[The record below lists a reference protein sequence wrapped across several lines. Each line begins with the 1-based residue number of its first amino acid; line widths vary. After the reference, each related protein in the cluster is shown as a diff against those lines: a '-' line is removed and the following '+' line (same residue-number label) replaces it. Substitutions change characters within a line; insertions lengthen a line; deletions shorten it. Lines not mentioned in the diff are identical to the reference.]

1 MCTHGKFAYNK
12 YTGERIYV
20 KCGHCHSCM
29 VDKSNKFFSRIMS
42 HECKPYFRLF
52 VTLNYNNESIP
63 YIRLSDFDLTGVC
76 PVEIWRDI
84 RVYHSKNKHIQ
95 KTIRKIQPRVIGTY
109 VYNEYDK
116 KMGYNADFSGV
127 MQPVKFQHPD
137 CLPICYG
144 KDFSDFLKRF
154 RITMQRH
161 YGINLSDYD
170 FNYVKVSEY
179 GPTTKRPHFH
189 AILYFSPELR
199 SMYSQI
205 KRALISS
212 WPFCSLSQLNKNI
225 SIANS
230 CQSYVSKYA
239 VRPSDYCN
247 FHKARAI
254 AQKVTYGRN
263 FGFNRPAFSPSSIL
277 QEVERGNFFYSCQS
291 VDRDGQPVSLS
302 LRVPS
307 YVYNRY
313 FPRFKGEHFCS
324 DGEIFSFLQSRNNF
338 TLGSTILTDEETSSF
353 FRKVDRSASLLHL
366 SSYQYAV
373 FYMLFRDRYASFALR
388 SSYLDYVS
396 PYEFYYDYSSCFTS
410 YGRLKIN
417 NGIPV
422 VSFDLSKVNFDPN
435 SFSVNKLKEHQ
446 ASIIYDDCVK
456 KRKFNNYVESLDV
469 SQYLI
474 SNVKLNKYGFN
485 S

>member
-12 YTGERIYV
+12 YTGERIFV
-20 KCGHCHSCM
+20 KCGKCHSCM
-29 VDKSNKFFSRIMS
+29 VEKSNKYFSRIMS

-63 YIRLSDFDLTGVC
+63 YIRLSDFDFSGDS

-84 RVYHSKNKHIQ
+84 RVYHLKNMHCR
-95 KTIRKIQPRVIGTY
+95 KTIREIKPRVIGKY
-109 VYNEYDK
+109 VYHDYDK
-116 KMGYNADFSGV
+116 KMGYNSNFDGV

-154 RITMQRH
+154 RINMQRH
-161 YGINLSDYD
+161 YNINLSDYD

-199 SMYSQI
+199 TMYPQI
-205 KRALISS
+205 RRALISS
-212 WPFCSLSQLNKNI
+212 WPFCSLSQLDKNI
-225 SIANS
+225 SIANA

-239 VRPSDYCN
+239 IRPSDYCD
-247 FHKARAI
+247 FHKPRAI
-254 AQKVTYGRN
+254 AQKVTFGRN
-263 FGFNRPAFSPSSIL
+263 FGFNRSAFSPASIL
-277 QEVERGNFFYSCQS
+277 QEVQRGNFMYTCQT
-291 VDRDGQPVSLS
+291 VDKDGKPACLS
-302 LRVPS
+302 LRVPQ

-313 FPRFKGEHFCS
+313 FPRFKGEHLCL
-324 DGEIFSFLQSRNNF
+324 DGEIFSFLQSRNNSS
-338 TLGSTILTDEETSSF
+338 LGSALLSDKESSSF
-353 FRKVDRSASLLHL
+353 FKKVDCVCSLLHL

-373 FYMLFRDRYASFALR
+373 LYMLFRNRYASFVLR

-396 PYEFYYDYSSCFTS
+396 PYEFYYDYSSCFTAC
-410 YGRLKIN
+410 GRLKVN
-417 NGIPV
+417 NGVPV
-422 VSFDLSKVNFDPN
+422 VNFDLSKVNYDPN
-435 SFSVNKLKEHQ
+435 TFAINKFKEHQ
-446 ASIIYDDCVK
+446 DSLMYEDCVK

-474 SNVKLNKYGFN
+474 SNVK
-485 S
+485 

>member
-1 MCTHGKFAYNK
+1 MCTNGKFVYNK
-12 YTGERIYV
+12 YTGDRYFV
-20 KCGHCHSCM
+20 KCGKCHSCM
-29 VDKSNKFFSRIMS
+29 VEKSNKYFSRIMS

-63 YIRLSDFDLTGVC
+63 YIRLSDFDLSGDS
-76 PVEIWRDI
+76 PVEVWRDI
-84 RVYHSKNKHIQ
+84 VVYHLKNKHCQ
-95 KTIRKIQPRVIGTY
+95 KTIRKINPHVIGTY
-109 VYNEYDK
+109 VYNEFDK
-116 KMGYNADFSGV
+116 KMGYNTDFSGV
-127 MQPVKFQHPD
+127 MQPVKFQHSD

-144 KDFSDFLKRF
+144 KDFSCFLKRF

-161 YGINLSDYD
+161 YGINLKDYD

-189 AILYFSPELR
+189 TILYFSPELR
-199 SMYSQI
+199 SMYPQI

-212 WPFCSLSQLNKNI
+212 WPFCSISQLNKNI
-225 SIANS
+225 SIACS

-263 FGFNRPAFSPSSIL
+263 FGFNRSSFSPSSIL
-277 QEVERGNFFYSCQS
+277 QQVERGNFLYTCQS
-291 VDRDGQPVSLS
+291 VDKDGKPVSLS

-313 FPRFKGEHFCS
+313 FPRFKGQYLCS
-324 DGEIFSFLQSRNNF
+324 NGEIFSFLQSRNN
-338 TLGSTILTDEETSSF
+338 LALRSALLSDEESSSF
-353 FRKVDRSASLLHL
+353 FRKVDRASSLLHL
-366 SSYQYAV
+366 SAYQYAF
-373 FYMLFRDRYASFALR
+373 FYMLFRDRYASFSLR

-396 PYEFYYDYSSCFTS
+396 PNEFYYDFSSCFTPF
-410 YGRLKIN
+410 GRLKVN
-417 NGIPV
+417 NGVPI
-422 VSFDLSKVNFDPN
+422 VNFDISMVNYDPN
-435 SFSVNKLKEHQ
+435 TFSVNKLNEHR
-446 ASIIYDDCVK
+446 ASVIYDDCVK

-474 SNVKLNKYGFN
+474 SNVK
-485 S
+485 